1 MRAMTYDR
9 SERVA
14 ELLQQQISILL
25 REVKD
30 PGVAGLV
37 TVTGLKLAKDRKN
50 AVIFYSVLGSDEQ
63 KASTA
68 KALARVAPF
77 IRHQLRDAVQL
88 RIIPQLEFRFDD
100 TPERAQRIEEI
111 LSGLEKEREKDE

>member
-1 MRAMTYDR
+1 MTYDR
-9 SERVA
+9 GERVA
-14 ELLQQQISILL
+14 ELLQQQVSMLL

-37 TVTGLKLAKDRKN
+37 TVTGLKLSKDRKN
-50 AVIFYSVLGSDEQ
+50 AIVFYSVLGSEEQ

-68 KALARVAPF
+68 KALARVAPYL
-77 IRHQLRDAVQL
+77 RHQLRDVVQL
-88 RIIPQLEFRFDD
+88 RSIPQLEFRFDP